1 MNPSRDFVRFAG
13 TLTGKVPFRANDA
26 ALRSPD
32 RLGSFGRM
40 LVWGKG
46 EPVANRADRPLLD
59 PLEKLRK
66 GHVESPCDTLEHVD
80 AGIALARFDFT
91 EVSAFDVD
99 HIGKRDLRQSV
110 LLSQKT
116 DSGANSFSC
125 HFSHRVMVSLA
136 VSCTVFDRTQLALS
150 LGNEHV

>member
-46 EPVANRADRPLLD
+46 EPVANRADRPLLA

-80 AGIALARFDFT
+80 AGIALAL
-91 EVSAFDVD
+91 SLI
-99 HIGKRDLRQSV
+99 HICKANAVPRGGFAVCRPLRIV
-110 LLSQKT
+110 
-116 DSGANSFSC
+116 GC
-125 HFSHRVMVSLA
+125 MR
-136 VSCTVFDRTQLALS
+136 VSCCLDY
-150 LGNEHV
+150 E